1 VETIQKRLMRKLQ
14 KLQSSAARNSAIRKM
29 NVARSRNAARKVA
42 ARKNAIRRT
51 SAARSRVA
59 VRNRNAQNAKNV
71 LTVLIVRLQKAKSNM
86 LKDIAPAI
94 SFFDIWLWI
103 HKTIMFCGS
112 DI

>member
-1 VETIQKRLMRKLQ
+1 MRKL
-14 KLQSSAARNSAIRKM
+14 LQSSAARM
-29 NVARSRNAARKVA
+29 NVAKSRIAARKAA
-42 ARKNAIRRT
+42 ARKTAIRRT

-71 LTVLIVRLQKAKSNM
+71 LTVLIVRLQKVKSNM